1 MVLPF
6 KNLLFMHDLKG
17 ERGAD
22 LKTRL
27 LLQTKKE
34 GERERERK
42 RASERERGQTTN
54 ELRWIEKSIIEL
66 LYFAHKLTSA
76 K

>member
-27 LLQTKKE
+27 LLQTKAEK
-34 GERERERK
+34 ERERERK

-54 ELRWIEKSIIEL
+54 ELR
-66 LYFAHKLTSA
+66 
-76 K
+76 